1 MEFPTSFDPIRK
13 PKKITVFP
21 GWRSDQGQ
29 MQRGSISHRFQG
41 WRLQP
46 QGRQD
51 KNGPLFV
58 CAISMPHTLL
68 APTLHGTMRPESLMD
83 TELVFFAEEA
93 PEGGTPED
101 LEANV
106 RGAVRCHFDEKKLP
120 KIIRLHFVR
129 DQVIAV

>member
-1 MEFPTSFDPIRK
+1 
-13 PKKITVFP
+13 
-21 GWRSDQGQ
+21 
-29 MQRGSISHRFQG
+29 
-41 WRLQP
+41 
-46 QGRQD
+46 
-51 KNGPLFV
+51 
-58 CAISMPHTLL
+58 MPFTLL
-68 APTLHGTMRPESLMD
+68 TPTLHGTMRPESLMA

>member
-1 MEFPTSFDPIRK
+1 
-13 PKKITVFP
+13 
-21 GWRSDQGQ
+21 
-29 MQRGSISHRFQG
+29 
-41 WRLQP
+41 
-46 QGRQD
+46 
-51 KNGPLFV
+51 
-58 CAISMPHTLL
+58 
-68 APTLHGTMRPESLMD
+68 MD